1 MSIDVAKDR
10 LNRAQQELRAHESKA
25 AIADEKDL
33 LEARVEVDKAVSE
46 GNSAIAV
53 MKATAAA
60 TLASPAAQDIR
71 FVIVRRSNG
80 GSSVIQ
86 ASGTTLLEPGD
97 LVQATSGTNTSAVA
111 AVDAN

>member
-10 LNRAQQELRAHESKA
+10 LDRAQQELRAHEFKA

-46 GNSAIAV
+46 GNSVIAV
-53 MKATAAA
+53 MKATAAGDLRIACCSRHQVRHSSTLERRLVGDPGERNDA
-60 TLASPAAQDIR
+60 TR
-71 FVIVRRSNG
+71 TRH
-80 GSSVIQ
+80 
-86 ASGTTLLEPGD
+86 